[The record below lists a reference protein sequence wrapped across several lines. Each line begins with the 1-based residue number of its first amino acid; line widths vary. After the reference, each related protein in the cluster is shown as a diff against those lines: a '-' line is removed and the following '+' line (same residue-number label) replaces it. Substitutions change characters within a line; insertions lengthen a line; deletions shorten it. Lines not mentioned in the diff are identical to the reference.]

1 MSETLH
7 NGVSRP
13 PPGSGDVGTGQWTHA
28 GDVDTDHRCT
38 ASQNAKSQPWNTTIS
53 PMKRTPG
60 NCRASRSSAR

>member
-38 ASQNAKSQPWNTTIS
+38 ASQNAKSQPWNTT
-53 PMKRTPG
+53 
-60 NCRASRSSAR
+60 